1 MLGANGFPR
10 WGANVAALQWAHG
23 GTLQWRISAEE
34 SPVSK
39 EVFEYTDFKNDHCE
53 LRKDQ
58 RRNEPN
64 EARSFSVFGPKN
76 DYAELR
82 ISWLPIGQTDEGVTS
97 AIAML
102 LFNLRIV

>member
-1 MLGANGFPR
+1 MLAWSEWLPP
-10 WGANVAALQWAHG
+10 LG
-23 GTLQWRISAEE
+23 GECSRPPVEE
-34 SPVSK
+34 W
-39 EVFEYTDFKNDHCE
+39 
-53 LRKDQ
+53 

-102 LFNLRIV
+102 LFNLRIVSYPHLMRMKSRPKAFHGCTVYSACIVF

>member
-1 MLGANGFPR
+1 MLAWSEWLPP
-10 WGANVAALQWAHG
+10 LG
-23 GTLQWRISAEE
+23 GECSRPPVEE
-34 SPVSK
+34 W
-39 EVFEYTDFKNDHCE
+39 
-53 LRKDQ
+53 

-82 ISWLPIGQTDEGVTS
+82 ISWLPIGQTDEGVTY